1 MKPREPVFKVGKA
14 IALVSRV
21 TKRLFILA
29 IPIKEKEMPDKSS
42 FICYSYR
49 ISDRRWGAGALSPGF
64 YLTLKSLK
72 LEHKKR
78 ALIEMFRPEGP
89 FVMLQR

>member
-1 MKPREPVFKVGKA
+1 MKPREPVFKIGKA
-14 IALVSRV
+14 IPLVSRV

-29 IPIKEKEMPDKSS
+29 IPIKDMPDTPS
-42 FICYSYR
+42 FVCYIYKVV
-49 ISDRRWGAGALSPGF
+49 DHRWGADLIAPKLYS
-64 YLTLKSLK
+64 TLKSIK

-78 ALIEMFRPEGP
+78 ALIEMFDPEGP